1 MRSTPRRRLSNS
13 SAPRWLVDDQL
24 FEAPAPVVG
33 DKKCRRAGL
42 AGSRQAVAYGVPE
55 GLAEREYHG
64 QRLDDLARLAAGA
77 EDPVAVSELGQRT
90 AEILQPLRGQ
100 GEKVGA
106 IVAEALDVPDRAGPL
121 DLTERRVD
129 DEQLLSRD

>member
-1 MRSTPRRRLSNS
+1 MASRR
-13 SAPRWLVDDQL
+13 
-24 FEAPAPVVG
+24 
-33 DKKCRRAGL
+33 
-42 AGSRQAVAYGVPE
+42 
-55 GLAEREYHG
+55 GLAEREYPG

-106 IVAEALDVPDRAGPL
+106 IVAEAMGGCCTRRIVRQPALAGLQEFLLD
-121 DLTERRVD
+121 
-129 DEQLLSRD
+129 QL

>member
-1 MRSTPRRRLSNS
+1 MEGGGKLREAHQVPPEIR
-13 SAPRWLVDDQL
+13 VDDQL

-33 DKKCRRAGL
+33 DKKCRRAVL

-55 GLAEREYHG
+55 GLAEREYPG

-106 IVAEALDVPDRAGPL
+106 IVAEAMGGCWR
-121 DLTERRVD
+121 
-129 DEQLLSRD
+129 

>member
-1 MRSTPRRRLSNS
+1 MTTSCSKRPRPSLAIKSAGAPSLPGPGRR
-13 SAPRWLVDDQL
+13 
-24 FEAPAPVVG
+24 
-33 DKKCRRAGL
+33 
-42 AGSRQAVAYGVPE
+42 VAYGVPE